1 MLTSQAPGDRN
12 RTRRTDRGWAA
23 ILPKQAWK
31 SVMPRNSGDYR
42 EDFYGWTIEQSRLLR
57 LGELSAMEADNIA
70 EAIES
75 IGRSDRR
82 ELKSRFVLLVA
93 HLLKW
98 PISREPITQL
108 VGDNRRAKT
117 SDRRNP
123 G

>member
-1 MLTSQAPGDRN
+1 
-12 RTRRTDRGWAA
+12 
-23 ILPKQAWK
+23 
-31 SVMPRNSGDYR
+31 MPRNSVDYQ

-57 LGELSAMEADNIA
+57 LRELSAMEADNIA
-70 EAIES
+70 EEIES

-117 SDRRNP
+117 SDRTNP